1 MTGGQMAPTT
11 LIGQKTTTTPTGRD
25 AERNGL
31 PIKVC
36 ELLSSLEGAA
46 YVSRVSVHNA
56 AAVKKAGDAILKAF
70 ETQSRGLGFSL
81 VEVLSTCPTNWGLE
95 PSKALKWLEENMLP
109 FYPLGEFRTPGE
121 VQG

>member
-1 MTGGQMAPTT
+1 
-11 LIGQKTTTTPTGRD
+11 
-25 AERNGL
+25 
-31 PIKVC
+31 
-36 ELLSSLEGAA
+36 
-46 YVSRVSVHNA
+46 VHNA